1 MTIWGSEGKQE
12 LISEGKFF
20 CPKCNNV
27 RHYKQKRVSRYFTL
41 YFIPLFKTKSPG
53 EFVECQ
59 VCKNGFEPKILEP
72 GSQQMLKIVAITRY
86 SLLRGTSLNDIKSR
100 LTGAG
105 TNGETVDVIIQK
117 ALSL

>member
-27 RHYKQKRVSRYFTL
+27 RRYKLNRDTRY
-41 YFIPLFKTKSPG
+41 TKLTG

-59 VCKNGFEPKILEP
+59 VCKNGFEPEILQP
-72 GSQQMLKIVAITRY
+72 GPQQMLKIVAITKY
-86 SLLRGTSLNDIKSR
+86 SLLRGTPLNEIKSR
-100 LTGAG
+100 LIGAG
-105 TNGETVDVIIQK
+105 TNDETVDAIIQK